1 MAFKDKTKNRN
12 PFNANKTIDALHN
25 DVLKQF
31 EKNKKNLKNYYHN
44 LELLNKKIICLKAEI
59 DKDKEVYKNFNL
71 QENLWSLEDE
81 KSIIENE
88 IYNIETKK
96 EETDYLL
103 ETGTLL
109 NHYYKIKD
117 NEFETHKYDKIS
129 KKNGKKKK

>member
-1 MAFKDKTKNRN
+1 MNMAFKDKTKNRN

-117 NEFETHKYDKIS
+117 NEL
-129 KKNGKKKK
+129 